1 MAKTGLECNIGETF
15 TKFADLTASEM
26 TKAAKRALRAGA
38 KELQKQTRAN
48 AQSGMSTNSNQGWYD
63 GKIVVYTDKVED
75 AVMIS
80 KVDGDF
86 ETELN
91 QKVHVMGTR
100 KSGSQTYKFRF
111 LEKGTKERYA
121 KHGRNRKHELITLK
135 KPKYLGRISGRW
147 FFRNAQQQVFPN
159 LPSIYMKEIDKT
171 IDKLNKAKL

>member
-1 MAKTGLECNIGETF
+1 MAKTGLECNIEETF
-15 TKFADLTASEM
+15 TKFADLTADEM

-80 KVDGDF
+80 KMDGDF

-121 KHGRNRKHELITLK
+121 KHYRYKGESIPLK

-147 FFRNAQQQVFPN
+147 FFKTAQQQVFPN
-159 LPSIYMKEIDKT
+159 LPSIYMKEIEKT

>member
-1 MAKTGLECNIGETF
+1 MGKTGLECNISDTF
-15 TKFADLTASEM
+15 NAFMDLTSSEM
-26 TKAAKRALRAGA
+26 TKATKRALRAGA

-48 AQSGMSTNSNQGWYD
+48 AQSGMKTQNNTAWYD

-111 LEKGTKERYA
+111 LEKGTKDRYA
-121 KHGRNRKHELITLK
+121 KHYRYKGESIPLK
-135 KPKYLGRISGRW
+135 KPKYLGRITGRW
-147 FFRNAQQQVFPN
+147 FFKNAQQQVFPN